1 VNRWRERFAAVV
13 AQADEIEG
21 KAPQIVS
28 DDNREQQ
35 QAARAAEEP
44 VLELKVDGSAVTLTY
59 ERLAA
64 VQVNYYV
71 MDLEF
76 LFSTNPFVSSD
87 GGGFSVVQPNKS
99 ERLQLANGKR
109 THTFELPRE

>member
-28 DDNREQQ
+28 ADNREQQ

-44 VLELKVDGSAVTLTY
+44 ALEPEVDGSAVTLTY

-71 MDLEF
+71 MDL
-76 LFSTNPFVSSD
+76 
-87 GGGFSVVQPNKS
+87 
-99 ERLQLANGKR
+99 
-109 THTFELPRE
+109 